1 MKNAYAAPKL
11 KLHKTI
17 VTRFTKSSSAKAFG
31 STSILNT
38 SSRGGAGFP
47 V

>member
-1 MKNAYAAPKL
+1 MKNAYATPKL

-17 VTRFTKSSSAKAFG
+17 VTRFTKSGNTSAFA

>member
-1 MKNAYAAPKL
+1 MKNAYATPQL

-17 VTRFTKSSSAKAFG
+17 VTRFTKPSGAKGFA

-38 SSRGGAGFP
+38 SSRGGAGLP